1 MAAAVASAARPMMN
15 RDGARPVSRR
25 MVTVTTQ
32 EELQAA
38 IADDTT
44 IEVAAD
50 IYLSSEIDI
59 DGITGLVIN
68 GNGYKIDGQG
78 SVGA

>member
-1 MAAAVASAARPMMN
+1 MN

-25 MVTVTTQ
+25 MVVTVTTQ
-32 EELQAA
+32 AEFVAV

-44 IEVAAD
+44 IELAAD
-50 IYLSSEIDI
+50 IYLSSQINI

-68 GNGYKIDGQG
+68 GNGFKIDAAPTSSDRFVSKFGRRP
-78 SVGA
+78 